1 MARRTPADLVSHPLM
16 WTGLWLAL
24 VALTLIS
31 RPLMPIDETRYL
43 SVAWDMW
50 QRGDFLVPY
59 INGEPYSHKPPLL
72 FWLMH
77 AGWMVFGVNEWWPRL
92 VAPLF
97 GLGSLFL
104 TRSLALRLWPDRP
117 EVAILA
123 PVIVL
128 GSLFWTLFATL
139 TFFDPLLAFFA
150 LMGIGGLITA
160 WQRTGWRG
168 VIVTGIAIGMGVLA
182 KGPAILVHILPAA
195 LLAPLW
201 APRLIGPSGAA
212 APGPAWPRWYGGVL
226 ASVLIG
232 AAIGL
237 AWAIPAA
244 RAGGPDYA
252 NAIFWGQ
259 SAGRMVESFAHGRPW
274 WWFAAILPV
283 LLLPWPAWPG
293 AWRAVAGGRSA
304 LAEGGIRLCLAWFV
318 PALLVFSAI
327 SGKQPHYLLPEF
339 PALALILGRLLVGAA
354 AAPAAGRRSLLLPAG
369 IFAVLGIAL
378 IAAPVAFSGRIV
390 AVHLLQPAWA
400 ILLFAVIA
408 AAFRLA
414 RGGRLSAA
422 VFGLTLMS
430 AAAVGAVHL
439 AARPLLAEAFDQA
452 PLARQLGDWQ
462 RAGSPLAHFGKYHAQ
477 FNFLGRLTAPVD
489 ILDDIAEAAA
499 WTARHPTG
507 RIISYE
513 SRRSASGPVLVL
525 PFRGKWVE
533 VWEATVVARDPSI
546 LHRD

>member
-1 MARRTPADLVSHPLM
+1 LARRTPADLVSHPLS
-16 WTGLWLAL
+16 WAGLWLAL
-24 VALTLIS
+24 VALALFS

-77 AGWMVFGVNEWWPRL
+77 AGWAVFGVNEWWPRL

-97 GLGSLFL
+97 GLGCLFL
-104 TRSLALRLWPDRP
+104 TRRLALRLWPDRP
-117 EVAILA
+117 EVAALA
-123 PVIVL
+123 PLIVL

-160 WQRTGWRG
+160 RQRAGWG
-168 VIVTGIAIGMGVLA
+168 GFILAGIAIGLGVLA

-201 APRLIGPSGAA
+201 APRLFGPAGAV
-212 APGPAWPRWYGGVL
+212 APGPSWPRWYGGVL
-226 ASVLIG
+226 VSVIIG

-244 RAGGPDYA
+244 MSGGPDYA

-283 LLLPWPAWPG
+283 LVLPWPAWPG

-304 LAEGGIRLCLAWFV
+304 LVEGGIRLCLVWFV

-339 PALALILGRLLVGAA
+339 PALALILGRLLAGTGAA
-354 AAPAAGRRSLLLPAG
+354 AAAGRRALLLPAA

-378 IAAPVAFSGRIV
+378 IAAPVAFTGRIV

-400 ILLFAVIA
+400 ILLFLAIA
-408 AAFRLA
+408 AAFRPA
-414 RGGRLSAA
+414 GGGRLSGA

-489 ILDDIAEAAA
+489 ILDDMAEAAA

-513 SRRSASGPVLVL
+513 SRRSASGPVLAL

-533 VWEATVVARDPSI
+533 VWEATVVARDPSV

>member
-1 MARRTPADLVSHPLM
+1 MARRTPADLVSHPLL
-16 WTGLWLAL
+16 WTGLWLTL
-24 VALTLIS
+24 VALTLIN

-50 QRGDFLVPY
+50 QRGDFLVPH

-77 AGWMVFGVNEWWPRL
+77 AGWAAFGVNEWWPRL

-97 GLGSLFL
+97 GLGCLFL
-104 TRSLALRLWPDRP
+104 TRTLALRLWPDRP
-117 EVAILA
+117 EVAVLA
-123 PVIVL
+123 PLILL

-160 WQRTGWRG
+160 WLRAGWRG
-168 VIVTGIAIGMGVLA
+168 FILAGIAIGLGVLA

-195 LLAPLW
+195 LLVPLW

-226 ASVLIG
+226 VSVLLG

-244 RAGGPDYA
+244 VSGGPDYA

-283 LLLPWPAWPG
+283 LLLPWPAWPST
-293 AWRAVAGGRSA
+293 WRAVAGGRSA

-318 PALLVFSAI
+318 PAFLVFSAI

-339 PALALILGRLLVGAA
+339 PALALILGRLLVGTEAA
-354 AAPAAGRRSLLLPAG
+354 AANRRALLLPAG
-369 IFAVLGIAL
+369 IFALLGMAL
-378 IAAPVAFSGRIV
+378 IAAPVAFAGRIV

-400 ILLFAVIA
+400 VLLFLAIA
-408 AAFRLA
+408 AAFWLI
-414 RGGRLSAA
+414 RGGRLPAA

-477 FNFLGRLTAPVD
+477 FNFLGRLNDPVD
-489 ILDDIAEAAA
+489 ILDDITEAAA

-507 RIISYE
+507 RIISYD
-513 SRRSASGPVLVL
+513 SKPASSGPVLVL

-533 VWEATVVARDPSI
+533 VWEAAVVARDPSV

>member
-1 MARRTPADLVSHPLM
+1 MARRTSDDILSQPLL

-24 VALTLIS
+24 VAVTLFS
-31 RPLMPIDETRYL
+31 RPLMPVDETRYL

-50 QRGDFLVPY
+50 QRGDFLVPH

-77 AGWMVFGVNEWWPRL
+77 AGWAVTGVNEWWPRL

-97 GLGSLFL
+97 GLGCLFL
-104 TRSLALRLWPDRP
+104 TRSLARRLWPDRP
-117 EVAILA
+117 EVALLA

-128 GSLFWTLFATL
+128 GSLFWTLFSTL

-150 LMGIGGLITA
+150 LLGIGGLITA
-160 WQRTGWRG
+160 RQRAGWRG
-168 VIVTGIAIGMGVLA
+168 FIVTGVAIGLGVLA
-182 KGPAILVHILPAA
+182 KGPAILVHVLPAA

-212 APGPAWPRWYGGVL
+212 APGPGWPRWYAGVL
-226 ASVLIG
+226 VSVLLG

-237 AWAIPAA
+237 AWAVPAA
-244 RAGGPDYA
+244 MSGGPEYA

-274 WWFAAILPV
+274 WWFAALLPV
-283 LLLPWPAWPG
+283 MLLPWPAWPG
-293 AWRAVAGGRSA
+293 AWRAVAGGRFA
-304 LAEGGIRLCLAWFV
+304 LSEGGVRLCLAWFV

-339 PALALILGRLLVGAA
+339 PALALILGRLLADADPARATGRRALLLPGLIFAAIGIALA
-354 AAPAAGRRSLLLPAG
+354 AAPVT
-369 IFAVLGIAL
+369 FA
-378 IAAPVAFSGRIV
+378 GRIV

-400 ILLFAVIA
+400 VLLFLAIA
-408 AAFRLA
+408 AAVRLV

-422 VFGLTLMS
+422 VFALTLMS

-489 ILDDIAEAAA
+489 IIDNMAEAAA
-499 WTARHPTG
+499 WTTRNPTG

-533 VWEATVVARDPSI
+533 VWEAAVVARDPSV
-546 LHRD
+546 LHRN

>member
-1 MARRTPADLVSHPLM
+1 MARRPRIDLLASSLPWV
-16 WTGLWLAL
+16 GLWLAL
-24 VALTLIS
+24 VAVTLFS

-50 QRGDFLVPY
+50 QRGNFLVPHL
-59 INGEPYSHKPPLL
+59 NGEPYSHKPPLL
-72 FWLMH
+72 FWLMQ
-77 AGWMVFGVNEWWPRL
+77 AGWAVLGVNEWWPRL

-97 GLGSLFL
+97 GLGCLVL
-104 TRSLALRLWPDRP
+104 TRGLALRLWPDRP
-117 EVAILA
+117 EIAVLA

-128 GSLFWTLFATL
+128 GSLFWTLFTTL

-150 LMGIGGLITA
+150 LLGIAGLIRA
-160 WQRTGWRG
+160 WHRQGWSG
-168 VIVTGIAIGMGVLA
+168 VIVAGIAIGLGVLA
-182 KGPAILVHILPAA
+182 KGPAILVHVLPVA

-201 APRLIGPSGAA
+201 APRLIPQA
-212 APGPAWPRWYGGVL
+212 APPSWPRWYGGVL
-226 ASVLIG
+226 VSVAIG

-237 AWAIPAA
+237 AWAVPAA
-244 RAGGPDYA
+244 IVGGPDYA
-252 NAIFWGQ
+252 DAIFWGQ

-283 LLLPWPAWPG
+283 LVLPWPIWPG
-293 AWRAVAGGRSA
+293 AWRAAAGGGRV
-304 LAEGGIRLCLAWFV
+304 LADGGVRLCIAWFV

-339 PALALILGRLLVGAA
+339 PALALILARLLVEADPA
-354 AAPAAGRRSLLLPAG
+354 CIAPRRTLLLPGLVFGA
-369 IFAVLGIAL
+369 IGIAL
-378 IAAPVAFSGRIV
+378 LAAPIVFAGRIV
-390 AVHLLQPAWA
+390 AVERLQPAWA
-400 ILLFAVIA
+400 ILIF
-408 AAFRLA
+408 
-414 RGGRLSAA
+414 LSIVAA
-422 VFGLTLMS
+422 VRLVGDGRRAGAVFALGLMS

-489 ILDDIAEAAA
+489 ILDDAAQAAA

-507 RIISYE
+507 RIISYD
-513 SRRSASGPVLVL
+513 SKPAPSGPLLVL

-533 VWEATVVARDPSI
+533 VWEAAVVARDPTV

>member
-1 MARRTPADLVSHPLM
+1 MARRPSIDLLASSLPWV
-16 WTGLWLAL
+16 GLWLAL
-24 VALTLIS
+24 VAVTLFS

-50 QRGDFLVPY
+50 QRGDFLVPHL
-59 INGEPYSHKPPLL
+59 NGEPYSHKPPLL
-72 FWLMH
+72 FWLMQ
-77 AGWMVFGVNEWWPRL
+77 AGWAVLGVNEWWPRL

-104 TRSLALRLWPDRP
+104 TRGLALRLWPDRP
-117 EVAILA
+117 EIAVLA

-128 GSLFWTLFATL
+128 GSLFWTLFTTL

-150 LMGIGGLITA
+150 LVGIAGLI
-160 WQRTGWRG
+160 RTWRRQGWSG
-168 VIVTGIAIGMGVLA
+168 VIVTGIAIGLGVLA
-182 KGPAILVHILPAA
+182 KGPAILVHVLPAA

-201 APRLIGPSGAA
+201 APRLIGPSGTVD
-212 APGPAWPRWYGGVL
+212 PGPGWSRWYGGVL
-226 ASVLIG
+226 VSVVVG

-237 AWAIPAA
+237 AWAVPAA
-244 RAGGPDYA
+244 MVGGPDYA
-252 NAIFWGQ
+252 DAIFWGQ

-283 LLLPWPAWPG
+283 LVLPWPAWSG
-293 AWRAVAGGRSA
+293 AWRAAVGGGGV
-304 LAEGGIRLCLAWFV
+304 LAEGGVRLCLAWFV

-339 PALALILGRLLVGAA
+339 PALALILARLLVEAD
-354 AAPAAGRRSLLLPAG
+354 PARVAHRRTLLLPGLVFGA
-369 IFAVLGIAL
+369 IGIAL
-378 IAAPVAFSGRIV
+378 SLAPVVFVGHIV
-390 AVHLLQPAWA
+390 AVERLQPAWT
-400 ILLFAVIA
+400 ILIVLGIVGAV
-408 AAFRLA
+408 RLV
-414 RGGRLSAA
+414 RDGRRAGA
-422 VFGLTLMS
+422 VFALTLMS
-430 AAAVGAVHL
+430 AATVGAVHL

-477 FNFLGRLTAPVD
+477 FNFLGRLTTPVD
-489 ILDDIAEAAA
+489 ILDDMEQAAA

-507 RIISYE
+507 RIISYD
-513 SRRSASGPVLVL
+513 SKPAPSGPVLVL

-533 VWEATVVARDPSI
+533 VWEATVVARDPSV
-546 LHRD
+546 LHRN